1 MVSAR
6 HAGAWY
12 VHSMCLACADLVGGG
27 ALVGGDHEHLLC
39 GPEGGGQQRSLQQCR
54 EQHRLGGELRHNILV
69 MKHGTAVARDR
80 HDVPRLEAL
89 HGVYQCRGL
98 RFGERLTLERLQV
111 GQPNHR
117 LAVRL
122 VQVRVG
128 ARELRHG
135 GRVDGALGLEHADIR

>member
-1 MVSAR
+1 
-6 HAGAWY
+6 
-12 VHSMCLACADLVGGG
+12 
-27 ALVGGDHEHLLC
+27 
-39 GPEGGGQQRSLQQCR
+39 
-54 EQHRLGGELRHNILV
+54 

-135 GRVDGALGLEHADIR
+135 GRVDGSLGLEHADIR